1 MIKKI
6 GILTFHRASN
16 YGATLQAY
24 ALQTI
29 LKRNVETVHII
40 DYRCP
45 EVEYSHNPR
54 YILRKNQFATA
65 IIRINQKLHKYRT
78 FSMFRERKF
87 DLSSPV
93 YEVPSK
99 EFASNYDIFI
109 VGSDQVW
116 SKEFAGLDPVYL
128 LNFADDNQR
137 YSYAC
142 SFGFTEFPEN
152 TKDIYFEYLS
162 RFNTVSVR
170 EKSAKKLV
178 EQELGLEA
186 RVDLDPTLL
195 LAPEDWY
202 KFLTPYDFGKPYI
215 LVYTVQTPVNLLN
228 IVRQFSKITG
238 IEIIYLN
245 NEHRANKDLKHI
257 RYVTPE
263 QFVGL
268 FSGAEYVFTNSFHGT
283 AFSII
288 FKKNFYVE
296 VDTIKSKN
304 SRSAD
309 LLETCGIESR
319 IIKTKD
325 INSLNTESIDWISVN
340 QKLDFIR
347 DDSLNY
353 LKNIIGE
360 M

>member
-1 MIKKI
+1 MINKI

-29 LKRNVETVHII
+29 LKRYIDTVHII
-40 DYRCP
+40 DYRCS

-54 YILRKNQFATA
+54 YILRRNRIKVA
-65 IIRINQKLHKYRT
+65 IIRINQKIHKYRV
-78 FSMFRERKF
+78 FSMFRKRKF

-93 YEVPSK
+93 YRMPTM

-116 SKEFAGLDPVYL
+116 NKEFSGMDSVFL
-128 LNFADDNQR
+128 LNFADDKQK

-142 SFGFTEFPEN
+142 SFGFTEFPEG
-152 TKDIYFEYLS
+152 TKDIFLKYLS
-162 RFNTVSVR
+162 RFKTVSVR
-170 EKSAKKLV
+170 EKSAKILL
-178 EQELGLEA
+178 EQQLGIKA

-195 LAPEDWY
+195 LAPEDWSQ
-202 KFLTPYDFGKPYI
+202 FLASYDYGKPYI

-228 IVRQFSKITG
+228 VVRQFSKITG
-238 IEIIYLN
+238 IEVIYLN

-257 RYVTPE
+257 RFATPE

-268 FSGAEYVFTNSFHGT
+268 FSGAEYIFTNSFHGT

-288 FKKNFYVE
+288 FKKKFYVE
-296 VDTIKSKN
+296 LDTLKSKN

-319 IIKTKD
+319 IIKGRD
-325 INSLNTESIDWISVN
+325 IDSLDTETIDWISVN

-347 DDSLNY
+347 DNSLNY
-353 LKNIIGE
+353 LRSIVDV